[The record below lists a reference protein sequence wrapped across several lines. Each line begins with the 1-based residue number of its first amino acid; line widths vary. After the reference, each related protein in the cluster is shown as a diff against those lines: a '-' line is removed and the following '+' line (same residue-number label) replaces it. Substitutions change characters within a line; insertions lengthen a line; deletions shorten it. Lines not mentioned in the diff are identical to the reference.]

1 MIPDRFEYAR
11 AASVEDAVRLLNE
24 HEGAVALAGGHSLV
38 PMMKLRLAR
47 PERVV
52 DLELLRDQLGYIS
65 VDGGCVRIGAMT
77 RHHDLAASEV
87 VRSHCGGLAEVAGMV
102 GDPQVRHRGT
112 IGGSVAHGDPAADL
126 PTALV
131 ALDAELE
138 VVGEDGRRN
147 IPSRD
152 FFQGVFT
159 TALRPGELLLEIR
172 VPTDPS
178 GARAT
183 YVKFNRR
190 AQDFATV
197 GVFVSARVEGGVV
210 DHAAVGLTHMDTRPV
225 RATAVEECLRGKAPT
240 AKNLADAAA
249 LASEGT
255 NPTTDK
261 HASASFRR
269 HLAEVLT
276 QRALR
281 TVLLDPEDEP

>member
-1 MIPDRFEYAR
+1 MIPVRFEYAR
-11 AASVEDAVRLLNE
+11 ATSVEDAVRLLNE

-38 PMMKLRLAR
+38 SMMKLRLAR

-52 DLELLRDQLGYIS
+52 DLELLRDQLGYIN

-87 VRSHCGGLAEVAGMV
+87 LRSHCGGLAEVAGMV
-102 GDPQVRHRGT
+102 GDPQVRHLGT

-152 FFQGVFT
+152 FFRVFRRRRF
-159 TALRPGELLLEIR
+159 APGELLLEIR

-225 RATAVEECLRGKAPT
+225 RATAVEECLREQ
-240 AKNLADAAA
+240 DHRQE
-249 LASEGT
+249 S
-255 NPTTDK
+255 
-261 HASASFRR
+261 R
-269 HLAEVLT
+269 
-276 QRALR
+276 
-281 TVLLDPEDEP
+281 